1 MKRNYTALGQT
12 ISPRLR
18 TRSWWRTAHIVSAR
32 KVRKNAS
39 ERKAIG
45 LDEKVVGNFIFLK
58 YQWAKQ
64 DFERPPRWKLQPNQL
79 FSTAAYW
86 LSWSESYALP
96 KVYNQT
102 STEHHCKRKTLKPT
116 FHDNKNR
123 LSQSRESAWMQD
135 ACRLCEFLPAIM
147 FSSIKEQLNNIST
160 KDDNNSYKKET
171 IFCRV
176 D

>member
-32 KVRKNAS
+32 KVRKNES

-64 DFERPPRWKLQPNQL
+64 DFERPLRWELQPNQL
-79 FSTAAYW
+79 FS
-86 LSWSESYALP
+86 
-96 KVYNQT
+96 
-102 STEHHCKRKTLKPT
+102 H
-116 FHDNKNR
+116 
-123 LSQSRESAWMQD
+123 
-135 ACRLCEFLPAIM
+135 I
-147 FSSIKEQLNNIST
+147 QLLI
-160 KDDNNSYKKET
+160 D
-171 IFCRV
+171 
-176 D
+176 